1 MSQRQT
7 LPVLPLRGQVIFP
20 GVTNPIA
27 AGRPGTLRAIEAAL
41 KADRLVFAVA
51 QRDNTDE
58 PAAEILYSMGVIARI
73 GQIQRGLG
81 GVQLLLQ
88 GEQRA
93 TSLQYVQGDGYLTAV
108 VVPTEEM
115 SPQTESD
122 PAFEALHRETRE
134 RAQEL
139 GEKRGL
145 PEEVVHQVLDSVDE
159 AGKFADLVA
168 GYIELPVPE
177 KQGLLETLSVEER
190 LRRVLVHVQRQ
201 IGMLEAQEEIKS
213 QVQEELGER
222 QREMFLREQL
232 KAIQKELGDDDQSK
246 EVSELREK
254 LNKLELP
261 KLARAEVERELGRL
275 ERSGRES
282 MEAQVI
288 RTYLEWIA
296 ELPWGNR
303 SDDHLDLSRASEIL
317 DEDHYGLQDV
327 KDRVLEFLAVRQLRA
342 REVAEELSRTGE
354 FPSAKLKGARDDAT
368 PALGSHTGDDRPI
381 TDAAEAKARAMAKGP
396 ILLFVG
402 PPGVGKTSIAKSI
415 ARSLGRQYVRVALGG
430 ARDEADIRGHRRT
443 YVGAMPGRIVQGLK
457 QAGTKNPVFLLD
469 EVDKLGQS
477 FQGDPSAAL
486 LEVLDPAQND
496 SFTDHYL
503 GVPFDLSEVLFI
515 ATANFIQNI
524 PGPLLDRMETV
535 EFSGY
540 TEREKAEIAKKYL
553 IPRQL
558 EESGLGQ
565 RQIAFTDEG
574 VMSIVS
580 QYTRESGV
588 RQLEREVGRVC
599 RKVARRLAVVS
610 DTEPPVQPLETKIDA
625 DEVRELLGRPKVHP
639 ERAQESNEVGV
650 ATGMYYTPQGG
661 DIMFVEASIRRG
673 QAVQPGTFDEDGMS
687 GPRRPGGPM
696 SLILTGQLGDVMKE
710 SARAALTYATN
721 NAAALGI
728 PSDRLAGASEAHI
741 HVPAGAIPKD
751 GPSAGLAIATAIVS
765 ELSGRK
771 VRRDVAM
778 TGEITLRGRAL
789 PIGGVKEKVLGAHRA
804 GITTI
809 IVPKQNEADLEDVP
823 EEVRKVLAFY
833 PVETL
838 SEVLAIALLPDE
850 APAPRAGRKSSPS
863 ARGSE
868 LGQASVVA

>member
-1 MSQRQT
+1 MAQRQT
-7 LPVLPLRGQVIFP
+7 LPVLPLRGTVIFP
-20 GVTNPIA
+20 GLTAPIA

-41 KADRLVFAVA
+41 KSDRLVFAVA

-58 PAAEILYSMGVIARI
+58 PTPDILYSMGVIARI

-93 TSLQYVQGDGYLTAV
+93 TSLQYSTSEGYLTSV
-108 VVPTEEM
+108 VMPVEEM
-115 SPQTESD
+115 NPLNEND
-122 PAFEALHRETRE
+122 PAFEALHKEIRE
-134 RAQEL
+134 RAAEL
-139 GEKRGL
+139 GERRGL
-145 PEEVVHQVLDSVDE
+145 PEEVVHQVLDSVTDP
-159 AGKFADLVA
+159 GRFADLVA

-201 IGMLEAQEEIKS
+201 IGLLEAQEEIKS

-222 QREMFLREQL
+222 QREMYLREQL
-232 KAIQKELGDDDQSK
+232 KAIQKELGDDDQAK

-254 LNKLELP
+254 LMKLPLP
-261 KLARAEVERELGRL
+261 KEARAEVERELGRL

-296 ELPWGNR
+296 ELPWGTR
-303 SDDHLDLSRASEIL
+303 SDDHLDLRRATEVL

-342 REVAEELSRTGE
+342 QQLAEEVEKTGE
-354 FPSAKLKGARDDAT
+354 LPAYRLKAAKEDAT
-368 PALGSHTGDDRPI
+368 PALNMTDDDDRAI
-381 TDAAEAKARAMAKGP
+381 TDAKEAKARAMAKGP

-415 ARSLGRQYVRVALGG
+415 ARALGREYVRVALGG

-443 YVGAMPGRIVQGLK
+443 YVGAMPGRIIQGMK

-469 EVDKLGQS
+469 EVDKLGVS
-477 FQGDPSAAL
+477 FQGDPSSAL

-503 GVPFDLSEVLFI
+503 GIPFDLSEVLFI

-535 EFSGY
+535 DFAGY

-558 EESGLGQ
+558 EEAGLSDKNVS
-565 RQIAFTDEG
+565 FTDDA
-574 VMSIVS
+574 VMSVVS
-580 QYTRESGV
+580 SYTRESGV
-588 RQLEREVGRVC
+588 RQLERQIGAVA
-599 RKVARRLAVVS
+599 RKVARRIAAGDTAVIA
-610 DTEPPVQPLETKIDA
+610 DGQIDA
-625 DEVRELLGRPKVHP
+625 TEVRELLGRPKVHP
-639 ERAQESNEVGV
+639 ERAAETNEVGI
-650 ATGMYYTPQGG
+650 ATGMYYTPMGG
-661 DIMFVEASIRRG
+661 DIMFVEASIRRYYG
-673 QAVQPGTFDEDGMS
+673 GAPNVDQSMQVG
-687 GPRRPGGPM
+687 PGGAV

-710 SARAALTYATN
+710 SARAAFTYATN
-721 NAAALGI
+721 NAAKLGI
-728 PSDRLAGASEAHI
+728 PKDRLGAIEAHI

-751 GPSAGLAIATAIVS
+751 GPSAGIAIATALVS
-765 ELSGRK
+765 EMSDRP

-778 TGEITLRGRAL
+778 TGEITLRGRVL
-789 PIGGVKEKVLGAHRA
+789 PIGGLKEKVLGAHRA
-804 GITTI
+804 GIKVI
-809 IVPKQNEADLEDVP
+809 ILPKENEADIEDIP
-823 EEVRKVLAFY
+823 EEVRGQLTFHA
-833 PVETL
+833 VETL
-838 SEVLAIALLPDE
+838 EEVLKVALVPEKDASASEDKKE
-850 APAPRAGRKSSPS
+850 AMAA
-863 ARGSE
+863 A
-868 LGQASVVA
+868 